1 VANLGNDYD
10 NPNDA
15 DPIDSAPPRAAI
27 LHHGSTPK
35 ERAAANRQHHDQL
48 AAHLVSNAVDLG
60 HGHVIG
66 RQGERGHKMVPN
78 DAHLQAGAYLK
89 QGALDPQPNRQNTAL
104 AAPTSTIPAATTTEP
119 STSKYRRDRLAAR
132 DARPSTRSPNERSKS

>member
-1 VANLGNDYD
+1 MANLGNDY
-10 NPNDA
+10 PNDDA

-27 LHHGSTPK
+27 LHHGSTAK

-89 QGALDPQPNRQNTAL
+89 QGALDPKQNRQNTSSDGSGSADFND
-104 AAPTSTIPAATTTEP
+104 P
-119 STSKYRRDRLAAR
+119 SGDDYGTVDKYVQA
-132 DARPSTRSPNERSKS
+132 